1 MRIKIINPDYGMTA
15 QELAQRVEILSTVV
29 RPDTMLDMVCL
40 EKHQVVI
47 DSALDVIAAGPEIVG
62 LAQQAEREGYDAVVL
77 YCFSDPALT
86 ACREALQ
93 IPVVGAGQCALLA
106 AVNLGYHVGLLTT
119 GAARIPEKK
128 MFAYAAGVAP
138 ERLAAVVSIDMDM
151 AELHKDE
158 ALTLDKLCTAG
169 TQALDAGAQVL
180 VLGCLSFLGW
190 AEPLSERL
198 HVPVIDPAKIA
209 AATAEMLAV
218 QHLTMS
224 KRAYPTPPAGRRVW
238 PAGEISIP

>member
-1 MRIKIINPDYGMTA
+1 M
-15 QELAQRVEILSTVV
+15 
-29 RPDTMLDMVCL
+29 
-40 EKHQVVI
+40 VI